1 MREWIMSIAIYYY
14 YATTHYA
21 TLEEVANDS
30 EGVVVVNG

>member
-1 MREWIMSIAIYYY
+1 MSIAIYYY

-21 TLEEVANDS
+21 RLEEVANDS